1 MACAASAAQGDPS
14 FMAVLVEEDRDSRFR
29 PWAELTL
36 WCRGLRN
43 IERANRIAVA
53 QARAL
58 AALAFRD
65 RLSIIENLRGACRD
79 RESQPTIES
88 PRRTMWIIQVALR
101 RPYTF
106 IVLALLLP
114 IVGALV
120 ILGTPLKPGMA
131 TDIFPEIRIPIIAVT
146 FQYTGMPPDE
156 MAGRITGQIERY
168 VTTLVNDVQH
178 VESQSYPGMTVIK
191 LYFQPGVD
199 INLAMAQ
206 VEAFA
211 QLSLK
216 QMPPGIQPPLIL
228 KYDASSVPIIQ
239 LAMSSDRLTEA
250 QLFDFGNQVIR
261 AQIATV
267 AGASVPYP
275 YGGATRQIEVD
286 LRPAALRAQGLSPVD
301 VLDAIATQN
310 LIVPAGTQKIGDT
323 EYDVKLDASP
333 LTVERLNDLPVRSR
347 NGTVTYIRDV
357 AFVHDGHP
365 PQTNI
370 VRVNGRR
377 AVLMTIQKT
386 GTASTLS
393 IVDSIRARLPFV
405 RELLPEGAS
414 ITPTGDQSVFVR
426 AAIRGV
432 VIEAVVAAALTALM
446 ILLFLGTWRSTLIVT
461 ISIPL
466 SILSSIILLDALG
479 QTINL
484 MTLGGLALAVGILVD
499 DATVTIENI
508 NRYLEEGR
516 GVEEAIVAGA
526 QQIILPAFVSTLSVC
541 IVFVPMFLL
550 SGVARYLFVPMAE
563 AVVFAMAT
571 SFILSRT
578 LVVTLAKY
586 WLRTAAAEHA
596 AAACAGSLKRAQL
609 AFEAAF
615 ERLRGRYRALLGGI
629 LRHRRRF
636 IPLFLAAMT
645 ASLLVYP
652 ILGRNFF
659 PEVDAGQIKLH
670 VRGPT
675 GLRVED
681 TAALVD
687 HVEAAVREVIPRGE
701 IASVVDNVG
710 MPVSSINLTY
720 SNSGT
725 IGSSDADILISLAA
739 DHRPTAGYVARL
751 RERLPQ
757 EFPGTSFA
765 FLPADIVSQIL
776 NFGAPAPI
784 DVQVVGPSPRNRAIA
799 DQLLDS
805 LRRVPGL
812 ADLRIQQLFN
822 LPELRVATDR
832 TRAVELGVSEA
843 DIANNLL
850 LTLSGS
856 GQIAPTFWLNPQ
868 NGISYPL
875 VAQAPQYQMTSL
887 QDLANVPIDAPGGTQ
902 IVGGLATVT
911 RGFGPAVV
919 SHYDAQPVIDIYGA
933 VQGRALGSVAQDIR
947 ARIAAWNGK
956 LPRGTRIV
964 LRGQVETMLESYTGL
979 AIGIAGAVVLIYLL
993 MVVNFQS
1000 WADPFIII
1008 SALPATLAGIAWL
1021 LLATGTTLSVPALTG
1036 AIMAVGVATAN
1047 SILVV
1052 SFARERLA
1060 AGASGLEA
1068 ALDAGFTRFRPVLM
1082 TALAMII
1089 GMLPMALGLGEGGE
1103 QNAPLGRAVIGG
1115 LLLAT
1120 IATLVFVPSVFAALH
1135 GSRAKRN

>member
-1 MACAASAAQGDPS
+1 
-14 FMAVLVEEDRDSRFR
+14 
-29 PWAELTL
+29 
-36 WCRGLRN
+36 
-43 IERANRIAVA
+43 
-53 QARAL
+53 
-58 AALAFRD
+58 
-65 RLSIIENLRGACRD
+65 
-79 RESQPTIES
+79 
-88 PRRTMWIIQVALR
+88 MWIIQVALK

-114 IVGALV
+114 LLGAIV
-120 ILGTPLKPGMA
+120 IFGTPLRPGMP

-146 FQYTGMPPDE
+146 FEYDGMPPDE

-178 VESQSYPGMTVIK
+178 VESTSYPGMTVIK
-191 LYFQPGVD
+191 LFFQPGVD
-199 INLAMAQ
+199 VNLAMSQ
-206 VEAFA
+206 VTAFA
-211 QLSLK
+211 EISLK

-228 KYDASSVPIIQ
+228 KYNASSVPILQ

-250 QLFDFGNQVIR
+250 QLFDFGNQIIR

-275 YGGATRQIEVD
+275 YGGATRDIQID
-286 LRPAALRAQGLSPVD
+286 LKPAALRAQGLSAVD
-301 VLDAIATQN
+301 VLNAIGDQN
-310 LIVPAGTQKIGDT
+310 LIIPAGTEKIGDT
-323 EYDVKLDASP
+323 EYEVRLNGSP
-333 LTVERLNDLPVRSR
+333 LTIARLNDLPLRSR
-347 NGTVTYIRDV
+347 NGTVTYVRDV

-393 IVDSIRARLPFV
+393 IVDSIRARLPRV

-426 AAIRGV
+426 AAIKGV
-432 VIEAVVAAALTALM
+432 ATEAVIAAVLTALM

-466 SILSSIILLDALG
+466 SILASIILLDALG

-508 NRYLEEGR
+508 NRYLEQGQD
-516 GVEEAIVAGA
+516 VESAIIDGA
-526 QQIILPAFVSTLSVC
+526 RQIVIPALVSTLSIC

-563 AVVFAMAT
+563 AVVFAMLT
-571 SFILSRT
+571 SYVLSRT
-578 LVVTLAKY
+578 LVLTLAKY
-586 WLRTAAAEHA
+586 WLRTAAEEHA
-596 AAACAGSLKRAQL
+596 ATADAGPLKRLQL
-609 AFEAAF
+609 RFESFF
-615 ERLRGRYRALLGGI
+615 ESARDRYRALLGTV
-629 LRHRRRF
+629 LEHRRLF
-636 IPLFLAAMT
+636 IPVFLGAMV
-645 ASLLVYP
+645 ASMLIYLA
-652 ILGRNFF
+652 LGRNFF
-659 PEVDAGQIKLH
+659 PEVDSGQIKLH
-670 VRGPT
+670 VRAPT
-675 GLRVED
+675 GMRVED

-687 HVEAAVREVIPRGE
+687 HVEAALRKVIPATE

-710 MPVSSINLTY
+710 PPVSSINTTY

-725 IGSSDADILISLAA
+725 IGSSDADILISLTRHHA
-739 DHRPTAGYVARL
+739 PTAGYVATL
-751 RERLPQ
+751 RERLPPL
-757 EFPGTSFA
+757 FPGTSFA

-784 DVQVVGPSPRNRAIA
+784 DVQIVGSSTENREIA
-799 DQLLDS
+799 DRLLDS

-822 LPELRVATDR
+822 YPELRVTTDR
-832 TRAVELGVSEA
+832 SRAEQLGISQSQV
-843 DIANNLL
+843 ANDLL

-856 GQIAPTFWLNPQ
+856 AQIAPTFWLNPQ
-868 NGISYPL
+868 TGISYPL
-875 VAQAPQYQMTSL
+875 VTQAPQYRMTSL
-887 QDLANVPIDAPGGTQ
+887 EDLANVPVDTASQTQ
-902 IVGGLATVT
+902 ILGGLATVT
-911 RGFGPAVV
+911 RGFGPAVIT
-919 SHYDAQPVIDIYGA
+919 HYDAQPVIDIYGA
-933 VQGRALGSVAQDIR
+933 VQGRDLGSIAQAIR
-947 ARIAAWNGK
+947 AQIAAWNGK
-956 LPRGTRIV
+956 LPRGTHIIM
-964 LRGQVETMLESYTGL
+964 RGQVETMLASYTGL
-979 AIGIAGAVVLIYLL
+979 GIGVVGAIVLVYLL
-993 MVVNFQS
+993 IVVNFQS
-1000 WADPFIII
+1000 WTDPFIII
-1008 SALPATLAGIAWL
+1008 TALPAALAGIAWM

-1036 AIMAVGVATAN
+1036 AIMSVGVATAN

-1052 SFARERLA
+1052 SFARERMH
-1060 AGASGLEA
+1060 AGATAVEA

-1082 TALAMII
+1082 TALAMVI
-1089 GMLPMALGLGEGGE
+1089 GMLPMAFGMGEGGE

-1120 IATLVFVPSVFAALH
+1120 LATLVFVPSVFAAIH
-1135 GSRAKRN
+1135 GRGEKR